1 MPVVTHA
8 FGSSAL
14 DQSPSSEDEAAPRS
28 ERRLQVVR
36 TETTD
41 TERESKPPASGP
53 RQARPSR
60 ALPEFDEA
68 FRAHAPHLRR
78 IARRILGADDEV
90 DDVVQDVFIRAHQRL
105 PELRNAAAIR
115 SWLGTITVRVARR
128 RLRSSWFSRVWRGGD
143 DTICVDLQDP
153 GATPEQHSMVASF
166 NRYLQRMPADQRL
179 AWVLCEVEEKTL
191 PEAAKISA
199 CSLSTV
205 TRRLQAAKSRIR
217 KAMRD

>member
-1 MPVVTHA
+1 VTMPVLPHA

-14 DQSPSSEDEAAPRS
+14 DRSDEEETVPRS

-36 TETTD
+36 TEKE
-41 TERESKPPASGP
+41 TEAAKPLRSTRPAK
-53 RQARPSR
+53 AV
-60 ALPEFDEA
+60 PEFDEA
-68 FRAHAPHLRR
+68 FRSHAPHLRR

-128 RLRSSWFSRVWRGGD
+128 RLRSSWFSRVWRGD
-143 DTICVDLQDP
+143 DTICIDLRDP
-153 GATPEQHSMVASF
+153 GASPEQHSMVASF
-166 NRYLQRMPADQRL
+166 NRYLQRLPEDQRL

-205 TRRLQAAKSRIR
+205 TRRLQAAKTRIK

>member
-1 MPVVTHA
+1 MPVEPQV

-14 DQSPSSEDEAAPRS
+14 DHRSDEDEAVPRS

-36 TETTD
+36 TKTAGGD
-41 TERESKPPASGP
+41 APGP
-53 RQARPSR
+53 QPSR
-60 ALPEFDEA
+60 ATTLPAFDET
-68 FRAHAPHLRR
+68 FRTHAPHLRR

-105 PELRNAAAIR
+105 PELRNAAAMR

-166 NRYLQRMPADQRL
+166 NRYLQRLPPDQRL

-217 KAMRD
+217 RAMRD